1 MIEEAARCVTENTNQ
16 GIRLP
21 GSSLQRR
28 PARGSS
34 LTLLLA
40 EADCPLDLAQGVGDL
55 EERRQEAG

>member
-1 MIEEAARCVTENTNQ
+1 VA